1 MMYFYIMT
9 RTQISLTDEDRRLL
23 DHVAGRTGRSMA
35 GLIRDAIRAA
45 YGASHSSEE
54 DLAAMRGAFGAWG
67 HRTRDGAAYVD
78 ELRSGRRVRR

>member
-1 MMYFYIMT
+1 
-9 RTQISLTDEDRRLL
+9 
-23 DHVAGRTGRSMA
+23 MA